1 LLTIARLERKAC
13 LQEQL
18 DLLQSGVRDAITA
31 ASDRSSSS
39 RRDTKGLG

>member
-1 LLTIARLERKAC
+1 VTIAPPERKAC

-18 DLLQSGVRDAITA
+18 DLLQSGVRDAITG

-39 RRDTKGLG
+39 RRDAKGLG